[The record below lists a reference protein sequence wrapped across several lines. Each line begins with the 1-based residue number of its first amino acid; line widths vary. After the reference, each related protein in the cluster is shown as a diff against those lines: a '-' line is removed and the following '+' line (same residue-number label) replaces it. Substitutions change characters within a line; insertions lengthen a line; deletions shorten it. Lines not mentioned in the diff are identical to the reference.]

1 MTQTGKFRIRL
12 KLDPF
17 TFTAQPCILQVE
29 APKLW
34 RGVPV
39 DIEVGIYHNGSFVTD
54 ITNYVSI
61 NMEIHP
67 LVNRAGATLVSQQ
80 ILLVSMTSI
89 TEANWLNGSAQ
100 HAKFQLTS
108 AETNFDLTTSTD
120 EKLTFWM
127 VFWADIGSS
136 AYPTLGYTKLTVE
149 EDAANLS
156 LAVLG
161 SSNPNFRVTS
171 GMLCQIHNPDTSKY
185 HSIWIT
191 GAAGQETLMIGPGE
205 T

>member
-1 MTQTGKFRIRL
+1 MTQTAKFRIRL

-17 TFTAQPCILQVE
+17 TFDAQPCILQTV

-39 DIEVGIYHNGSFVTD
+39 DIEVGIYHKGVFVDD

-67 LVNRAGATLVSQQ
+67 LVNRAGATLVSKQ
-80 ILLVSMTSI
+80 ILLAAMTSI
-89 TEANWLNGSAQ
+89 TEVQWSAGTHQ
-100 HAKFQLTS
+100 HAKFQLSS
-108 AETNFDLTTSTD
+108 ADTNFDLTNSTD
-120 EKLTFWM
+120 EKLTFWL

-161 SSNPNFRVTS
+161 SSNPNFRVS
-171 GMLCQIHNPDTSKY
+171 SAMMCQIKNPGTAKY
-185 HSIWIT
+185 HSLWID
-191 GAAGQETLMIGPGE
+191 GPAGQERLVIGPGE